1 LGLVLLEAMSNS
13 KLCLTRNVPPMN
25 QILNEEVGFIFN
37 SQDDFKNQLNLA
49 VEMIRNDHNEI
60 DKKLSN
66 QYNLLNAKYSKNKL
80 FKKIERIYINGQ
92 L

>member
-1 LGLVLLEAMSNS
+1 MD
-13 KLCLTRNVPPMN
+13 